1 MSCSVVS
8 SRAVGLS
15 DPANYVVGWI
25 CALATEYVAA
35 QEFLDEEH
43 EGPTFV
49 SPNDSNDYTLG
60 KMGEHNVV
68 IAVLPDREYGTDTAA
83 TVATNMLNSFPNVRI
98 GLMVGIGGGVPS
110 TKHDVRL
117 GDVVVSARRDGE
129 GGVFQYDFGKST
141 QGQGFQHTRFL
152 NQPPTSLRTAMTGIQ
167 AQYSRKGH
175 QLEEAVN
182 RILDKNA
189 RLRRGYERPQSGTD
203 RLFKAL
209 VVHDSRGCA
218 AYCAEDSSNLVPRN
232 ERTEYEDNPAIHYGL
247 IASANQLM
255 RDALMRD
262 SLAAEKDVI
271 CFEMEA
277 AGLMNHFPCLVIRG
291 ICDYSDSHKNK
302 EWQGYASMVAAA
314 YAKDLLSRIPPN
326 RIESEKKIGDILS
339 VGLQEVTKIAQKQL
353 KIQENAAKQKL
364 SDKEEDCLQLFRLTS
379 STHDSTYEWYKNRV
393 ESRVQGTCEWFLSH
407 DNFRQWLRQD
417 SGPLLV
423 SADPGCG
430 KSVLAKYLIDDG
442 LPRSA
447 TMCYFFFKDQD
458 QNTVRQALCAL
469 LHQLFSQKSF
479 LIEHAMKEFTKDGR
493 GLINSTKSLWSILA
507 KAVCDPQAGPIIIIL
522 DALDECAESEFEDL
536 IQNIESQFRSEHPLQ
551 SQLRSGQPLQ
561 RNFKYLLTSRPYE
574 QIVCKFVALLE
585 SFPCVH
591 IPGEEESETISQEVN
606 HVIRYRVEQLAK
618 EKQLSGLVKNHLST
632 RLLKISHRT
641 YLWVHLVF
649 ELLNTTSFKKTP
661 KGVDS
666 TMEYL
671 PKTIYEAY
679 ERILKNSKND
689 PEVRK
694 ALSIIL
700 AASRPLT
707 LSEMNIALNVNSTS
721 KCIEDLDL
729 EKDREFGSRLRA
741 LCGLFISIHH
751 DKVFFLH
758 QTAREFLLA
767 KATSATAVT
776 SEPSWQHSIISQSA
790 HNILAEVCVI
800 YLDFINNHTNLTH
813 SRHESHQKLEILPF
827 LNYSALNWGIH
838 YHKACIA
845 VGTHLVPIALRL
857 CSPDSKSWSAWFT
870 LYWKSKHNAPPEKFT
885 SLAISS
891 YFGLESVVI
900 VLLEGTDLKSNNRTS
915 GESAL
920 TWAARNGHER
930 VVELLLG
937 KGTNF
942 DGLTNK
948 KLGQTLLSWAVKNEY
963 ETIVRLLLEKGADFE
978 STDNKSYTPLSWAA
992 KRGHEAIVRLL
1003 LEKGANFEL
1012 TDNKSYTPLSWAA
1025 KGGHEVIVRL
1035 LLEKGAN
1042 FESRDN
1048 DNHTPL
1054 SWAVE
1059 NGYETIVTL
1068 LLEKGADIDST
1079 HNWGCTPL
1087 SIAAREG
1094 HEIIVTLLLEKGADF
1109 ELAENRYYTPLS
1121 MAARGGHE
1129 TIARLLLEKGANF
1142 ELTDKV
1148 FGHTPLS
1155 WAAQRGYETIVKLL
1169 LEKGAEFKLA
1179 DKLSGHTPLTW
1190 AAQRGHETIVR
1201 LLLEKGADIE
1211 STHNSGYTPLSIA
1224 AREGHKTIVTLL
1236 LEKGA
1241 EFELTDRFFGQ
1252 TPLSWAAKNGHDATV
1267 RLLLEKG
1274 ADFESTD
1281 NNGHTPLP

>member
-302 EWQGYASMVAAA
+302 EWQG
-314 YAKDLLSRIPPN
+314 
-326 RIESEKKIGDILS
+326 IESEKKIGDILS

-729 EKDREFGSRLRA
+729 EKDREFG
-741 LCGLFISIHH
+741 
-751 DKVFFLH
+751 
-758 QTAREFLLA
+758 
-767 KATSATAVT
+767 
-776 SEPSWQHSIISQSA
+776 
-790 HNILAEVCVI
+790 
-800 YLDFINNHTNLTH
+800 
-813 SRHESHQKLEILPF
+813 
-827 LNYSALNWGIH
+827 
-838 YHKACIA
+838 
-845 VGTHLVPIALRL
+845 
-857 CSPDSKSWSAWFT
+857 PDSKSWSAWFT

-978 STDNKSYTPLSWAA
+978 GHEAIVRLLLEKGADFESTDNKSYTPLSWAA

-1025 KGGHEVIVRL
+1025 KRGHEVIVRL